1 MENQKLEEKNMTT
14 QSLINAPTYLGLD
27 LVLIFFVEHDLLVP
41 LMFPMMSTNA
51 TQFQN
56 PFTS

>member
-51 TQFQN
+51 T
-56 PFTS
+56 